1 MWLNVGILFRTCLT
15 SIPKRQQMYGKGK
28 CPTKELQVEE
38 LLLKLFQYYYQ
49 PPFSVIDSTLKQS
62 TPLFI

>member
-1 MWLNVGILFRTCLT
+1 MC
-15 SIPKRQQMYGKGK
+15 GKGK

>member
-1 MWLNVGILFRTCLT
+1 
-15 SIPKRQQMYGKGK
+15 MYGKGK
-28 CPTKELQVEE
+28 YPTKELQVEE
-38 LLLKLFQYYYQ
+38 HLLKLFQHYYQ